1 MTTIPDPTPERI
13 TRLARTVH
21 AGVHCWGKTPMFFA
35 VLNPKQD
42 DEYQL
47 CFTHLEEHP
56 HRPFPDI
63 ATEFMVS
70 MPGLQAR
77 VFGFGCVYDHDDPLL
92 GTLDVALIAD
102 RHGNL
107 WRTTRLKRFATAEPI
122 EHYHPAGTETSG
134 GPLADEIRAAG
145 MVVAQFRSH
154 STHSDNPNRPESD
167 AAK

>member
-21 AGVHCWGKTPMFFA
+21 TGVHCWSKTPMFFA

-56 HRPFPDI
+56 RRPFPDI
-63 ATEFMVS
+63 AAEFMVS
-70 MPGLQAR
+70 MPGLRAR

-92 GTLDVALIAD
+92 GTLGVALIAD

-107 WRTTRLKRFATAEPI
+107 WRTTRLKQFASAEPTD
-122 EHYHPAGTETSG
+122 HYHPAGTGTPG
-134 GPLADEIRAAG
+134 GPLAAEIRAAG
-145 MVVAQFRSH
+145 MVLTRHQRKSQ
-154 STHSDNPNRPESD
+154 HSDDPDPTETD
-167 AAK
+167 PAK